1 MFRRRD
7 PARLGCAL
15 ALALLAAACS
25 GAPDVERLS
34 EVEVGEEA
42 GAARAL
48 PEREAEGG
56 GFLSRLFGRGDAPA
70 SPAPDDGAA
79 LEAADPEAPAT
90 GGAGGGF
97 LSRLLGG
104 EAAGRPRTDGAAE
117 VQDIAFGD
125 RLAYGTIGRLCDV
138 PDRRLGREIARFPER
153 RPMYRLYDSDPGNTA
168 PHAFYITGFS
178 DGCVRQFTAA
188 LAMFGAPSTHEF
200 LRYGQPAE
208 VQPFSATDEAYE
220 SLKRQVCGARR
231 GQPCGPR
238 IGRLERNTAFVS
250 IYERFGVNPTWKNLL
265 LHDGEVLAVDL
276 KSG

>member
-7 PARLGCAL
+7 RARTGCAFAL
-15 ALALLAAACS
+15 ALVAAACS
-25 GAPDVERLS
+25 GVSDVERLS
-34 EVEVGEEA
+34 EVEVAGEP

-48 PEREAEGG
+48 PEQDTAGAGFFSRIFGG
-56 GFLSRLFGRGDAPA
+56 RDAPA
-70 SPAPDDGAA
+70 SPVPEAGAA
-79 LEAADPEAPAT
+79 GEAADPEAPAT

-97 LSRLLGG
+97 LARLFGG
-104 EAAGRPRTDGAAE
+104 EAGGRPRTDGAAE

-238 IGRLERNTAFVS
+238 IDRLERNTAFVS